1 MKLIKR
7 LISQSVETLIR
18 LACVLALVAL
28 VFFCAGVTIPGPLP
42 VMISMSVGQ
51 GIGVAAGGCYLLA
64 MVIDAAKRERVVA
77 AASVAPATDEK
88 KNTES

>member
-7 LISQSVETLIR
+7 LIAQSVETLIR

-51 GIGVAAGGCYLLA
+51 GIGFAACGCYALA
-64 MVIDAAKRERVVA
+64 VVIDASKRERVA
-77 AASVAPATDEK
+77 AVSKAPVNEDK
-88 KNTES
+88 KNTDA